1 MDTKRAPQTINHFSQ
16 KSPASI
22 HLKQYDVQCIQAAHT
37 ILSKDPP
44 PQISIEGLALEVGLN
59 RTKLQYGFKK
69 LYGINIY
76 EFQVHQRMEKAK
88 LLLINTAKPVKTVAS
103 QSGYSSVSSFVA
115 VFKRLYGTTPLQFR
129 KQAVDTR

>member
-1 MDTKRAPQTINHFSQ
+1 MDAKHAPQSINHFHS
-16 KSPASI
+16 KKPVSI
-22 HLKQYDVQCIQAAHT
+22 HLKQYDLQCIQAAHM

-88 LLLINTAKPVKTVAS
+88 FLLLNTERPVKTVAS

-115 VFKRLYGTTPLQFR
+115 VFKRLHGTTPLQFR
-129 KQAVDTR
+129 KQAGDTQ